1 MNATKNIGLFL
12 LGLGILRTDTLGLV
26 SVYLGSILLIV
37 YLLLSPAYWQL
48 EEQQE
53 QQEQKDSK

>member
-48 EEQQE
+48 EEQK
-53 QQEQKDSK
+53 EQKDSK

>member
-1 MNATKNIGLFL
+1 MNTAKNIGLFL

-26 SVYLGSILLIV
+26 SVYLGSILILV
-37 YLLLSPAYWQL
+37 WLLLSPAYWQL

-53 QQEQKDSK
+53 QQDSK

>member
-1 MNATKNIGLFL
+1 MNVIKNIGLFL

-53 QQEQKDSK
+53 QKEQKDSK

>member
-1 MNATKNIGLFL
+1 MNAAKNIGLFL

-26 SVYLGSILLIV
+26 TISLASILLIV

-53 QQEQKDSK
+53 QKEQKDSK

>member
-1 MNATKNIGLFL
+1 MNTAKNIGLFL

-26 SVYLGSILLIV
+26 SVYLGSILILV
-37 YLLLSPAYWQL
+37 WLLLSPAYWQL

-53 QQEQKDSK
+53 QKDSK

>member
-53 QQEQKDSK
+53 QKEQKDSK

>member
-1 MNATKNIGLFL
+1 MNTAKNIGLFL

-53 QQEQKDSK
+53 QKDSK

>member
-53 QQEQKDSK
+53 QQDSK

>member
-1 MNATKNIGLFL
+1 MNAAKNIGLFL

-26 SVYLGSILLIV
+26 TVSLASILLIV

-53 QQEQKDSK
+53 QKE

>member
-53 QQEQKDSK
+53 QKEQKDSE

>member
-1 MNATKNIGLFL
+1 MNAAKNTGLFL

-26 SVYLGSILLIV
+26 SVYLGSILILV
-37 YLLLSPAYWQL
+37 WLLLSPAYWQL

-53 QQEQKDSK
+53 QKDSK

>member
-1 MNATKNIGLFL
+1 MNAAKNIGLFL

-26 SVYLGSILLIV
+26 TVSLASILLIV

-48 EEQQE
+48 EEQK
-53 QQEQKDSK
+53 EQKDSK

>member
-1 MNATKNIGLFL
+1 MNIVKNIGLFL

-53 QQEQKDSK
+53 QKEQKDSK

>member
-1 MNATKNIGLFL
+1 MNAAKNIGLFL

-53 QQEQKDSK
+53 QQKQKDSK

>member
-1 MNATKNIGLFL
+1 MNAAKNIGLFL

-26 SVYLGSILLIV
+26 SVYLGSILILV
-37 YLLLSPAYWQL
+37 WLLLSPAYWQL

-53 QQEQKDSK
+53 QKDSK

>member
-1 MNATKNIGLFL
+1 MNAAKNIGLFL

-26 SVYLGSILLIV
+26 TVSLASILLIV